1 MIALTQEHLT
11 YIGGLIVLIGF
22 VVGVISA
29 IDRKFERN
37 NTRLE
42 IMIDK
47 KLDKIVYEEHRKS
60 FEAWTNEKDK
70 ILENKIN
77 KMENDFKS
85 DLQEIKATLKEINSH
100 ILGCGKRT
108 DDK

>member
-1 MIALTQEHLT
+1 MIAITQEHLT
-11 YIGGLIVLIGF
+11 YAAGIIGIIVSI
-22 VVGVISA
+22 VGIISA

-60 FEAWTNEKDK
+60 FENWSNEKDK
-70 ILENKIN
+70 IIEEKITKIENS
-77 KMENDFKS
+77 FKS
-85 DLQEIKATLKEINSH
+85 DLQEIKESLKEITKHMLN
-100 ILGCGKRT
+100 CRKN
-108 DDK
+108 